1 MSRDMVH
8 EHPVEVAIYAAK
20 HDYPFLISEV
30 APMMISIPPIDVIQ
44 ILPQSLVLPWVR
56 QFSLQHVQLN

>member
-1 MSRDMVH
+1 MIRDMVH
-8 EHPVEVAIYAAK
+8 DHPVEVAIYAAK

-30 APMMISIPPIDVIQ
+30 APMMIKMPPVDVIR

-56 QFSLQHVQLN
+56 KYFLRHRV